1 MNNKSPISH
10 FRGKYFCAQK
20 QIFANF
26 QQRQLE
32 YGTNYRTIT
41 DTYQDPDTN
50 LQEFPGYLDRGSPL
64 IIVEGIGE
72 DRRLIVIGIFQEQ
85 VHANDQ
91 GPVLFS
97 RLNHEAF
104 NWIVQNADSTH
115 DSTCESF
122 SSCLCGI
129 AGKSTIH
136 IPRTLG
142 QHNELRR

>member
-41 DTYQDPDTN
+41 DTYHDPDTN

-85 VHANDQ
+85 CMQMTKDQ
-91 GPVLFS
+91 CCFLDLITRLLIGLFKMQTLLMIAPVSPSHL
-97 RLNHEAF
+97 A
-104 NWIVQNADSTH
+104 
-115 DSTCESF
+115 C
-122 SSCLCGI
+122 
-129 AGKSTIH
+129 AGL
-136 IPRTLG
+136 LG
-142 QHNELRR
+142 NPPSIFRGHLGNTMS

>member
-1 MNNKSPISH
+1 M
-10 FRGKYFCAQK
+10 
-20 QIFANF
+20 
-26 QQRQLE
+26 
-32 YGTNYRTIT
+32 
-41 DTYQDPDTN
+41 
-50 LQEFPGYLDRGSPL
+50 DRGSPL

-104 NWIVQNADSTH
+104 NWIAQNADSTH

-129 AGKSTIH
+129 AGKSTIPT
-136 IPRTLG
+136 PRTLG
-142 QHNELRR
+142 QHNELWR